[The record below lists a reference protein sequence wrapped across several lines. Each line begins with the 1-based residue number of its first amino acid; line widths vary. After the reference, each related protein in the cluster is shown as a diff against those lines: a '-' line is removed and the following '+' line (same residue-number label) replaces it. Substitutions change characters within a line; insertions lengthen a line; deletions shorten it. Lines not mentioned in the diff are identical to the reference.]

1 MIAMHAKR
9 PTTGDVERLMDRVD
23 RLEGAQSQVSLQLQ
37 KLWELHDR
45 VERLEAK
52 RASEMAIQNA
62 WLKTIS
68 NRLVWI
74 FLVIVLF
81 AVIILGVMGR

>member
-1 MIAMHAKR
+1 MHAKR